1 MSMFI
6 FQLLTHSVE
15 NQQHRQEMTLLDLP
29 ELEFIDVAQVRID
42 KIPQICTVL
51 SSSWRHAVY
60 ILFQGENSDPF
71 ETLLNKDSANFGNWD
86 QGWMTK
92 VSVDEESRPL
102 QNGQE
107 EGANVSAVFISI
119 TFLS

>member
-42 KIPQICTVL
+42 KIPQI
-51 SSSWRHAVY
+51 
-60 ILFQGENSDPF
+60 
-71 ETLLNKDSANFGNWD
+71 
-86 QGWMTK
+86 
-92 VSVDEESRPL
+92 L
-102 QNGQE
+102 Q
-107 EGANVSAVFISI
+107 
-119 TFLS
+119 